1 MFVNT
6 AYGPIYGDA
15 TQMVT
20 DGWHRPPGA
29 PLVALWRHHPRRDTD
44 AAGLASASLDFA
56 RRSAGDLIKLPASS
70 TWQATAFGLRDIWR
84 PDPLGRRHI
93 CHHPVAMPGD
103 WDRLALCAAQFDR
116 REVVTLDA
124 LARVAAGRDRPVPVL
139 ATVFAPATVAAQLV
153 PAMALGPHLA
163 AAPLAVAGALR
174 VIADRTCRLIAAC
187 AEAGADGIYLAVKH
201 RGAGAWPLPDGQA
214 GEMLRSAVD
223 AADAQV
229 MAAASALPHP
239 MLHLH
244 ASGLSGPIP
253 AAGRRWMVHMEQ
265 DVAAELDAGDLCGH
279 LPAIGLDLD
288 LVQAGGAPLHVMV
301 DQLKTRIGG
310 DGLLLSAA
318 CVLPLSVGGRDAAR
332 LVARLRRV
340 AA

>member
-1 MFVNT
+1 MNR
-6 AYGPIYGDA
+6 AYGPVYGDA
-15 TQMVT
+15 AQMVT
-20 DGWHRPPGA
+20 DGWHPPTGA

-44 AAGLASASLDFA
+44 AAGLASATLDFA

-103 WDRLALCAAQFDR
+103 WDRLARCAAGFDQ
-116 REVVTLDA
+116 REEATLEA

-153 PAMALGPHLA
+153 HSAALGPHLA
-163 AAPLAVAGALR
+163 VAPSAVADAVR

-187 AEAGADGIYLAVKH
+187 AETGADGIYLAVKH
-201 RGAGAWPLPDGQA
+201 RGAGAWPLPDGPA
-214 GEMLRSAVD
+214 GDMLRLAID

-244 ASGLSGPIP
+244 AAGLDGPLP
-253 AAGRRWMVHMEQ
+253 GALRRWMVHLEQ
-265 DVAAELDAGDLCGH
+265 DVAAELGPDALEGH
-279 LPAIGLDLD
+279 LPAVGLDLD
-288 LVQAGGAPLHVMV
+288 LVQAGGAPLHAMV
-301 DQLKTRIGG
+301 DQVKTRIGG
-310 DGLLLSAA
+310 DGLLLSVA